1 MSNNTTVFELNSTTV
16 LDNANILVFN
26 LFMKFSERLKKARKH
41 AKLSQEELANAI
53 GVTQGLISK
62 IERGDQEESAYVVK
76 IARACGVRPEWL
88 DDGSGEMT
96 DGLYVESEKI
106 KKAVLLMQDL
116 PDYALDEAIKSLDT
130 VAKLTKMATSAETAA
145 ATAAL
150 AATGTEKK

>member
-130 VAKLTKMATSAETAA
+130 VAKLTKMASSS
-145 ATAAL
+145 
-150 AATGTEKK
+150 